1 MVALPV
7 VGCSD
12 DGSGTW
18 TAQPKPVTGS
28 FVGTVAGSDA
38 YVAIVVGPRF
48 LSRRA
53 RARPW

>member
-12 DGSGTW
+12 DGSGTG
-18 TAQPKPVTGS
+18 TARPKPVTGS